1 MEDACESVSN
11 SNKNT
16 KIRKKL
22 IKIDDLKLISKS
34 DHIQIKLNKNDD
46 SFDAI
51 ILKPRS
57 KVDVLVVHGV
67 FTFLDQP
74 LTSNSSHIFI
84 SLIKPVPIATPTI
97 LGIKNDSIY
106 SCFSVIWVSDMV
118 FTEILCLAGTKKSA
132 RTKN

>member
-67 FTFLDQP
+67 FTFLINP
-74 LTSNSSHIFI
+74 
-84 SLIKPVPIATPTI
+84 
-97 LGIKNDSIY
+97 
-106 SCFSVIWVSDMV
+106 
-118 FTEILCLAGTKKSA
+118 
-132 RTKN
+132 